1 MPDTIQPNADYK
13 DRTGFDPMFLG
24 SHAALPKLSNA
35 VRSKAFKLSSAGG
48 TDSFELKYHHF
59 SVVMN
64 AKARL
69 AFVAAVNYDARAP
82 FRHTRQGS
90 DRWFPDPRVD
100 AGSQAGNEFYS
111 DNPLDRGHL
120 VRRTD
125 AAWGG
130 SEEEARRS
138 NDDTFHFTNCSPQH
152 EIFNQ
157 ARKAAKADLLLWGNI
172 EEHIARQAEA
182 ASGRLS
188 IFNGPV
194 FRSTDRLH
202 RGLAVP
208 REFWKIVVHVRSA
221 DNSLSALAFMLSQ
234 EGLIANL
241 PLEDFEVGPYRVYQ
255 VKVREIEARTKL
267 DFGELRT
274 RDPLESGDHDP
285 AFEAGSDAIAL
296 SSLADIIM

>member
-1 MPDTIQPNADYK
+1 
-13 DRTGFDPMFLG
+13 MFLG
-24 SHAALPKLSNA
+24 SRAAMPKLSNA
-35 VRSKAFKLSSAGG
+35 VRSRAFKLPGVE
-48 TDSFELKYHHF
+48 DPDDFELKYHHF

-82 FRHTRQGS
+82 FRHTREGS

-100 AGSQAGNEFYS
+100 AASQAGNEFYS

-125 AAWGG
+125 AAWGA
-130 SEEEARRS
+130 SEEEAKRA

-152 EIFNQ
+152 EVFNQ
-157 ARKAAKADLLLWGNI
+157 ARRAKKADLLLWGNI
-172 EEHIARQAEA
+172 EEHVAAQAA
-182 ASGRLS
+182 TVAGRLS

-208 REFWKIVVHVRSA
+208 REFWKIVVHVQSS
-221 DNSLSALAFMLSQ
+221 DNHLSALAFMLSQ

-241 PLEDFEVGPYRVYQ
+241 PLEDFDVGPYRAYQ

-267 DFGELRT
+267 DFGDLRSH
-274 RDPLESGDHDP
+274 DPLESGDHDP

-296 SSLADIIM
+296 NSLADIVI